1 MKITCQSCG
10 AKYAIADDK
19 VVGRKVKVRCKSC
32 STAIVVDGTAPAEA
46 PYGGGEDDEATR
58 IVQGPPGFGDEP
70 AGPDAWSVNLSET
83 DQRTMT
89 TEEIVSGWHSGLITE
104 EAFVWKDGM
113 TDWVPVLEM
122 TELYDAISA
131 AAQPSA
137 PPPAAA
143 APSAPPAPAAPP
155 PAAAPAAGFGL
166 MGGPAPEAA
175 RVSGGRAAGGAD
187 LFGSVASAG
196 GEYDPALAAPAAEAG
211 QHSYDAKPTG
221 ARNEN
226 SVLFSLDALKAGFGG
241 PAPAQQAPPP
251 RQQSGGKANL
261 DDLMGIGGS
270 GGNPLFGLGANQ
282 ALLTAPAPEPEP
294 PPPPPPPSV
303 PPPGPGGQVASIVPP
318 PARTNKVL
326 IAVAGGAVLLVLL
339 LGGALALTLGHGKE
353 EKVAKNDTKA
363 AGSGDSKTDQAKKD
377 DKTDQAKK
385 DDKTDQA
392 KDDKKEEAAKSDAGS
407 AKPSESASSEAPPK
421 NATPEEQKR
430 FYEALKKK
438 KTEAAKKK
446 EEAPAETAATAK
458 KHEVSASFN
467 KGAAISSLTS
477 AAAAAASCKRPGGPT
492 GRGRAIV
499 TFAPSGRVTSANV
512 SGGGFGG
519 TTVGGCVA
527 SVFRHAHIPPFS
539 GNAVTVAKSFTIPQ

>member
-1 MKITCQSCG
+1 MKITCESCG

-32 STAIVVDGTAPAEA
+32 STAIVVDGTQPAAA
-46 PYGGGEDDEATR
+46 PYGGAPEEDEATR
-58 IVQGPPGFGDEP
+58 VVQGPPAFGDEP
-70 AGPDAWSVNLSET
+70 AGADGWSVNLSDT

-104 EAFVWKDGM
+104 DAFVWRDGM
-113 TDWVPVLEM
+113 PDWVPVLEM
-122 TELYDAISA
+122 NELYDAISA

-137 PPPAAA
+137 PPPAAPP
-143 APSAPPAPAAPP
+143 PSAPPP
-155 PAAAPAAGFGL
+155 PAAAGFGPVS
-166 MGGPAPEAA
+166 GPGQEAA
-175 RVSGGRAAGGAD
+175 RLSGGRAAGGAD
-187 LFGSVASAG
+187 LFGSLDSAG
-196 GEYDPALAAPAAEAG
+196 SEHDPAYNAPAAEPA
-211 QHSYDAKPTG
+211 QHAYDAKPTG

-241 PAPAQQAPPP
+241 PAPGGPGQAPPP
-251 RQQSGGKANL
+251 PKQPGGKANL
-261 DDLMGIGGS
+261 DDLMGFGG
-270 GGNPLFGLGANQ
+270 GGDNPLFGLGANQ

-303 PPPGPGGQVASIVPP
+303 PPPGPGGQVASIPPP

-339 LGGALALTLGHGKE
+339 LGGALALTLGHKKGD
-353 EKVAKNDTKA
+353 KVAENDAKTA
-363 AGSGDSKTDQAKKD
+363 ASADS
-377 DKTDQAKK
+377 
-385 DDKTDQA
+385 KTDQA
-392 KDDKKEEAAKSDAGS
+392 KDDKTKDDQAKDDKSDQAKDEKKDDTAAADS
-407 AKPSESASSEAPPK
+407 AKPSESASAEAPPK

-430 FYEALKKK
+430 FMEALKKK
-438 KTEAAKKK
+438 KAAAAKKK
-446 EEAPAETAATAK
+446 EEAKTEKSPPPE

-467 KGAAISSLTS
+467 KSAAISSLTS
-477 AAAAAASCKRPGGPT
+477 AAAAAAGCKRPGGPT

-527 SVFRHAHIPPFS
+527 SVFRHAHIPAFS
-539 GNAVTVAKSFTIPQ
+539 GHAVTVAKSFTIPQ